1 MSYREDIAF
10 ATSINHTPKVW
21 TIHASS
27 FEWPQ
32 CNCPLAKQG
41 ITCKQAMKVFKM
53 LHLNIPDNAIVRGTC
68 TFHGVN
74 KGPLVAR
81 QMVFYD
87 LPNKNLTLKI
97 KLKTLVAWR

>member
-1 MSYREDIAF
+1 
-10 ATSINHTPKVW
+10 
-21 TIHASS
+21 
-27 FEWPQ
+27 
-32 CNCPLAKQG
+32 
-41 ITCKQAMKVFKM
+41 M
-53 LHLNIPDNAIVRGTC
+53 LHLSILDNAIVRGTC

-81 QMVFYD
+81 QMVSND